1 MLAKFSGLNPKG
13 PYQSLEKDKIFLCF
27 VLTYFIKRAREI
39 RKFHIAFV
47 QQRLRNVQKSVM
59 HVQSCFFCT
68 DIIFLLFAVVV
79 AKLLVVVIQKFCYH
93 GNMTSHFSLYL
104 FCLSSPSRFNSWT
117 AGWNLQGNKSKRGT
131 SGQRQVL
138 VIHHKREHS
147 CSSSLQYGNFR

>member
-13 PYQSLEKDKIFLCF
+13 PYQCLEKGKKFLCV

-39 RKFHIAFV
+39 RQHNSTTAVRKCK
-47 QQRLRNVQKSVM
+47 KSVI
-59 HVQSCFFCT
+59 HVQSCFFLHWYKP
-68 DIIFLLFAVVV
+68 IFCYLPSLLQ
-79 AKLLVVVIQKFCYH
+79 KLLVVVIQKFCYH
-93 GNMTSHFSLYL
+93 GNMTSHFFLYL

-138 VIHHKREHS
+138 VIHHKRERS
-147 CSSSLQYGNFR
+147 CSSALWHGNFR

>member
-13 PYQSLEKDKIFLCF
+13 PYQSLEKEKNFLCV

-39 RKFHIAFV
+39 RKFHVAFV
-47 QQRLRNVQKSVM
+47 QQRLRSVQKSVM
-59 HVQSCFFCT
+59 HVQSCFFA
-68 DIIFLLFAVVV
+68 LNLFFCYEPSPLQ
-79 AKLLVVVIQKFCYH
+79 KLLVVVIQKFWYH
-93 GNMTSHFSLYL
+93 GNMTSHFSLHL

-147 CSSSLQYGNFR
+147 CSSSLWHGNFR